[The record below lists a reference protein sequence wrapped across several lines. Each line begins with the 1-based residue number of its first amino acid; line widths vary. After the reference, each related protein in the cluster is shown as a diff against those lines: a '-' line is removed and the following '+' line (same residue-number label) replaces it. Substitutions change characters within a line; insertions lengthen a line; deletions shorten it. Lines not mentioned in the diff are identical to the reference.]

1 VLRLEALAGR
11 VGADVVLDDA
21 AHVEE
26 VEVTPEAMEG
36 ALHALMTV
44 AVHPVT
50 ILGRSGKAEGT
61 YSRPA

>member
-1 VLRLEALAGR
+1 MLRLEALAGR

-44 AVHPVT
+44 AVHRGHD
-50 ILGRSGKAEGT
+50 LRQEWQGRGNV
-61 YSRPA
+61 